1 MAKKIIRTDELN
13 RLTGQYTDENN
24 VPYSLYKCIRYK
36 ELAEFNAELKPN
48 SPSYANNQLVSKID
62 VQPKIEAFSSLSV
75 LTDIDNMFVTIDP
88 DGGGNGGRHYFFN
101 LGDYVLDRISR
112 DYLGYNN
119 IYITCQKSESEWNN
133 DPNDIYKYTGLAFV
147 FTCPNV
153 VFSRSNYAS
162 TVVKLINL
170 SYEFDDEPYDKES
183 FTFRKLKT
191 IETGTSAILNE
202 IDGKQDISDFTYT
215 EAENVDETKEGT
227 GYVIYINNFPFNI
240 KPGVNYSMTI
250 KGTLLYEDGTTGDFT
265 HKIKLYI

>member
-13 RLTGQYTDENN
+13 RLTGQYTDESN
-24 VPYSLYKCIRYK
+24 VPYSLYKCVRYK

-62 VQPKIEAFSSLSV
+62 IQPKIEAFSSLSV
-75 LTDIDNMFVTIDP
+75 LTDIYNMSVTIAP
-88 DGGGNGGRHYFFN
+88 DGSNNDSAKHFFH
-101 LGDYVLDRISR
+101 LDDYSVNRISR

-133 DPNDIYKYTGLAFV
+133 DPNDIYQYTGLAFV

-153 VFSRSNYAS
+153 VFSRSYAS